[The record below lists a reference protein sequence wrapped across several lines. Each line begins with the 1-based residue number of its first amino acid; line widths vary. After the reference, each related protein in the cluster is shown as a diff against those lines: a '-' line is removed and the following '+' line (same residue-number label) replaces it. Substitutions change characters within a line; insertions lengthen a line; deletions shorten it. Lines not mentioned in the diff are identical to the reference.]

1 MILSLD
7 TSIWIDLLRRRDA
20 GVVARFSD
28 VTLRQTPMVVSALV
42 MHELETGLIL
52 AGSSDRRR
60 VQLATLIAQSSI
72 IDFSAEDSRVSG
84 ALRARLRS
92 AGTPIGEI
100 DTLIAGHAL
109 ARGWT
114 VVTRNIRHFGRVE
127 GLPLIDWSVADQPLS
142 PEEIAIR
149 VSSVDPQDLG

>member
-7 TSIWIDLLRRRDA
+7 TSIWIDLLRRRNA
-20 GVVARFSD
+20 GIVARFSD
-28 VTLRQTPMVVSALV
+28 AALRQVPMVVSALV

-60 VQLATLIAQSSI
+60 VQLATLLAQSTV
-72 IDFSAEDSRVSG
+72 IDFASEDSRVSG
-84 ALRARLRS
+84 ALRARLRV

-100 DTLIAGHAL
+100 DTLIAGQAL

-114 VVTRNIRHFGRVE
+114 VVTGNVRHFGRVE
-127 GLPLIDWSVADQPLS
+127 GLPIIDWAVGPNPLS
-142 PEEIAIR
+142 ADEIAQR
-149 VSSVDPQDLG
+149 VAQGD